1 MYDMARSPL
10 VFTFKDSDKELVR
23 AEAKR
28 RQAINERSGLKGR
41 NGGPEEG
48 EKALRAHLLG
58 AAGELAVAD
67 CLHLRRFLYQE
78 TTATRGSYDLPP
90 NIDVKTRSA
99 HWHDLICQLDE
110 KPDKIL
116 VLVTIQH
123 KQTLIHGWIKSSDA
137 MQDQWKKDPAKGRPA
152 YFVPKEALQPLPLLK
167 NAEM

>member
-1 MYDMARSPL
+1 MYGMAYSPL
-10 VFTFKDSDKELVR
+10 VFAFKDSDRQMVR
-23 AEAKR
+23 AEAQR
-28 RQAINERSGLKGR
+28 RQLVNEKAGLRGR

-48 EKALRAHLLG
+48 EKAIRAHLLG

-67 CLHLRRFLYQE
+67 YLHLREFLYQE

-123 KQTLIHGWIKSSDA
+123 RLTLVHGWIKSSDA
-137 MQDQWKKDPAKGRPA
+137 MRDQWKKDPAKGRPA
-152 YFVPKEALQPLPLLK
+152 YFIPKEALQPLLLLK
-167 NAEM
+167 NAQM

>member
-1 MYDMARSPL
+1 MYDMAYSPL
-10 VFTFKDSDKELVR
+10 VFTFNGSDTLLVH

-28 RQAINERSGLKGR
+28 RQSINEHFGLKGR

-67 CLHLRRFLYQE
+67 YLHLRQFLYQE

-152 YFVPKEALQPLPLLK
+152 YFVPKEALQPLLLLK
-167 NAEM
+167 NA

>member
-1 MYDMARSPL
+1 MYDMAYSPL
-10 VFTFKDSDKELVR
+10 VFAFKDRDRQLVH
-23 AEAKR
+23 AEARR
-28 RQAINERSGLKGR
+28 RQSINERFGLKGR

-48 EKALRAHLLG
+48 EQALRAHLLG

-67 CLHLRRFLYQE
+67 YLHLREFLYQE
-78 TTATRGSYDLPP
+78 TIAARGSYDLPP

-123 KQTLIHGWIKSSDA
+123 RLTLVHGWIRSSDA

-152 YFVPKEALQPLPLLK
+152 YFVPKEALQPLLSLK